1 MSLDEKKV
9 REEAHRAFM
18 NADFPAHGI
27 AGMPAVDLRVARAL
41 EYIAYQ
47 LGQINRKLDGLP
59 GRSP

>member
-9 REEAHRAFM
+9 REEAHRLLM
-18 NADFPAHGI
+18 DGDFPPHGPAGPLPIDQRI
-27 AGMPAVDLRVARAL
+27 AKAL

-59 GRSP
+59 PQPS